1 MLFMPK
7 RYRLDLTMKHLF
19 NRLLASVVL
28 GVSFFAVHSQKALA
42 QDCPPQQLPLERA
55 REYIEKIPAKNAG
68 LLWRFEKSGRIS
80 WLYGTMHLMHIDY
93 AKPGSQIM
101 MGMRSSD
108 VLAVEINFYAPQS
121 ATAPSNKRFALNVE
135 QLNRLKKAY
144 LKDCISGDPAQLLVQ
159 PLMLSQASR
168 NGLFWGYSPD
178 ARLMQIAQRSGKPI
192 FQLETIDQQSAALA
206 PQNQSEF
213 DEQINAS
220 LSSFENGAISN
231 HVATMAKAWQ
241 HNDLQAFVVD
251 TEKAAATNPSFLNR
265 INDERN
271 QIMAEKIDL
280 LHMEGKRVFVA
291 VGATH
296 MTGSKS
302 LPKLLQ
308 DKGYSVNFVPLKN

>member
-1 MLFMPK
+1 MMPVFH
-7 RYRLDLTMKHLF
+7 RSLARLI
-19 NRLLASVVL
+19 L
-28 GVSFFAVHSQKALA
+28 GVSFLAMLHHKAIA
-42 QDCPPQQLPLERA
+42 QDCPAQLLPLEQA
-55 REYIEKIPAKNAG
+55 REYIEKTPAKNAG
-68 LLWRFEKSGRIS
+68 LLWRIEKSGRIS

-101 MGMRSSD
+101 LGMRSSD

-121 ATAPSNKRFALNVE
+121 ATAPSDKKFNLNEE

-144 LKDCISGDPAQLLVQ
+144 IKDCIKGDPAQLLAQ

-168 NGLFWGYSPD
+168 NGLFWSYSPD

-192 FQLETIDQQSAALA
+192 VQLETIDQQNAALA
-206 PQNQSEF
+206 PQKQSEF

-220 LSSFENGAISN
+220 LSNFENGALSN
-231 HVATMAKAWQ
+231 HLATLARAWQ
-241 HNDLQAFVVD
+241 SNDLQTFLLD
-251 TEKAAATNPSFLNR
+251 TEKAAAANPSFLNR

-271 QIMAEKIDL
+271 QLMAEKIDL

>member
-1 MLFMPK
+1 MMPVFH
-7 RYRLDLTMKHLF
+7 RSLVRLILGMSF
-19 NRLLASVVL
+19 LAIL
-28 GVSFFAVHSQKALA
+28 HHKAIA
-42 QDCPPQQLPLERA
+42 QDCPAQLLPLEQA
-55 REYIEKIPAKNAG
+55 REYIEKTPAKNAG
-68 LLWRFEKSGRIS
+68 LLWRIEKSGRIS

-101 MGMRSSD
+101 LGMRSSD

-121 ATAPSNKRFALNVE
+121 ATAPSNKNFNLNDE
-135 QLNRLKKAY
+135 QLTRLKKAY
-144 LKDCISGDPAQLLVQ
+144 IKDCVKGDPAQLLVQ

-178 ARLMQIAQRSGKPI
+178 ARLMQIAQRSSKPI
-192 FQLETIDQQSAALA
+192 VQLETIDQQNAALT
-206 PQNQSEF
+206 PQKQSEF

-220 LSSFENGAISN
+220 LSSFENGALSN
-231 HVATMAKAWQ
+231 HLATLAKAWQ
-241 HNDLQAFVVD
+241 GNDLQTFELD
-251 TEKAAATNPSFLNR
+251 TEKAAAANPSFLNR

-271 QIMAEKIDL
+271 QLMAEKIDL